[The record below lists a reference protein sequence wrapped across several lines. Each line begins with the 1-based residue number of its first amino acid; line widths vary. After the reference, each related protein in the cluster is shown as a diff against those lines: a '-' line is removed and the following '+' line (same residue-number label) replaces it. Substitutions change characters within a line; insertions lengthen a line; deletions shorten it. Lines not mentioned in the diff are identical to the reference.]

1 MKQIILASG
10 SPRRKELLTLA
21 GIEFTVKT
29 ANTDE
34 SVPASFS
41 PEQTVKTLAQRKA
54 KAVAELN
61 GNSIVI
67 GADTVVAV
75 DGKILGKPK
84 DSEEAFSMLSSLS
97 GRSHFVYTGVCI
109 IDGEKE
115 ICFCEKTEVSFYELT
130 DDEINAYI
138 LTGDCYDKAGGYGI
152 QSKGCTLV
160 RKLNG
165 DYFNVVGLPIAET
178 VRQLKNF
185 N

>member
-29 ANTDE
+29 ADTDE
-34 SVPASFS
+34 SVPTSFS

-61 GNSIVI
+61 SDSIVI

-115 ICFCEKTEVSFYELT
+115 ICFCEKTEVTFYELT

-185 N
+185 K